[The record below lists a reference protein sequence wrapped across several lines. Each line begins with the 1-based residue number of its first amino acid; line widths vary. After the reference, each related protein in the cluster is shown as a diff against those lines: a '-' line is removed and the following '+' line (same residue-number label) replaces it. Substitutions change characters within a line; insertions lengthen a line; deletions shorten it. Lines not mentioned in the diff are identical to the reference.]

1 MVFPHPSPTK
11 IRIDTGSHSDLFK
24 NSGAVAL
31 DMIQKY
37 LYIFSEFAEHIFEI
51 LEKLRKNHNF
61 SAILGIHISYNRIHP
76 KFQEILAYFQ
86 INLSIYPTSKIKCT
100 KKETSLLHHTIFSK
114 TPEKVSS
121 LTLSIFHRQN
131 NILIVIPKM
140 FPKQI
145 KPAHIMS
152 IRLISNSHRHI
163 RLLHQFQISHS
174 NI

>member
-76 KFQEILAYFQ
+76 KFQ
-86 INLSIYPTSKIKCT
+86 KIFG
-100 KKETSLLHHTIFSK
+100 LFS
-114 TPEKVSS
+114 
-121 LTLSIFHRQN
+121 N
-131 NILIVIPKM
+131 
-140 FPKQI
+140 
-145 KPAHIMS
+145 
-152 IRLISNSHRHI
+152 
-163 RLLHQFQISHS
+163 
-174 NI
+174 